1 MRASRHVLRFTKAS
15 DDMDNSLTFEIEAD
29 EIETFLQDVN
39 EHLQTMET
47 GILQL
52 EQGDDPDALNSV
64 FRAAHTLKAV
74 AGTVGHHSMA
84 ELTHTME
91 TLFDA
96 MREARLSLTQDLAD
110 ELLAAIDV
118 LKALRDE
125 VVTRQPSGIDV
136 TPVLARLRGPMEAD
150 TVLPNDEEKPA
161 SLRPADFP
169 PVSPLLAEREE
180 GELTS
185 EQAAQVKGYRDQGYT
200 ILEIQAVT
208 EAGTFAP
215 AARLLQATMALAEVG
230 HVIVQHPSQ
239 DDLLDEQQGDRLWLL
254 LATQT
259 DAHAVEEVLN
269 DVSDL
274 AGFRVQPYAVDL
286 VVHSAADS
294 SQAIKSTLKN
304 SESPRV
310 SLRQE
315 QDKTV
320 RISVERLDTLMNLV
334 GELVTDRTRLAQIEG
349 MLRTQYGKAG
359 SVVALDET
367 ISRMSQV
374 VDQLQ
379 EEVMRARMLPIAHL
393 FDKCPRLVR
402 DAARTAGK
410 QVDLVIE
417 GQSTELDRSIIEA
430 IGDPLIHLLRNAVD
444 HGIESPQ
451 ARSMAGKP
459 PTGTVRL
466 AAAHIE
472 GQIVITV
479 QDDGQGIDPHR
490 TRQAAV
496 LHGLISEDEAAHLSD
511 DEAITLIFRP
521 GLSTTEQVTDVSGRG
536 VGLDVV
542 RTNINRIGGSI
553 VVENELGR
561 GATFRLTLPLTL
573 AILPTMLVALG
584 DDVYAIPLT
593 SIVESL
599 YLADV
604 TVSSIKGHAAIH
616 WRDQVLLL
624 LNLRQFF
631 GRAPCSTGN
640 DARPAVVAVTWGK
653 LNVGLVVDKII
664 GKQEIVVKPLGSLIG
679 NVPGLSGCTIL
690 GNGRIALIVDV
701 SGIINA
707 AMQARMQAPAQE
719 GVS

>member
-1 MRASRHVLRFTKAS
+1 
-15 DDMDNSLTFEIEAD
+15 MDNSLTFEIEAD

-39 EHLQTMET
+39 EHLQTMES

-52 EQGDDPDALNSV
+52 EQGDDPDALKSV

-74 AGTVGHHSMA
+74 AGTVGHHNMA

-96 MREARLSLTQDLAD
+96 MREARLSLTQTLAD

-118 LKALRDE
+118 LKAFRDE
-125 VVTRQPSGIDV
+125 VVTRRPSGIDV
-136 TPVLARLRGPMEAD
+136 TPVLAQLRRPMEASV
-150 TVLPNDEEKPA
+150 VLPGGEEEETSLPPTA
-161 SLRPADFP
+161 S
-169 PVSPLLAEREE
+169 PVTSSSQVKTKAE
-180 GELTS
+180 ELTS
-185 EQAAQVKGYRDQGYT
+185 EQAARIKHYREQGYT
-200 ILEIQAVT
+200 VFEIQAIT
-208 EAGTFAP
+208 QAGAFAP
-215 AARLLQATMALAEVG
+215 SARLLQAAMALMEVG
-230 HVIVQHPSQ
+230 HVIAQRPSQ
-239 DDLLDEQQGDRLWLL
+239 DDLLNEQQSDRLWLL
-254 LATQT
+254 LATRADT
-259 DAHAVEEVLN
+259 DDLEEIMN
-269 DVSDL
+269 DISDL
-274 AGFRVQPYAVDL
+274 AGFHVQPFAVEL

-294 SQAIKSTLKN
+294 PQVIKSSPK
-304 SESPRV
+304 SPESPRV
-310 SLRQE
+310 SPNQE

-320 RISVERLDTLMNLV
+320 RISVERLNALMNLV

-349 MLRTQYGKAG
+349 MLRAQYGKAG
-359 SVVALDET
+359 SVAALDET

-379 EEVMRARMLPIAHL
+379 EEVMRARMLPIEHL

-402 DAARTAGK
+402 DAARAAGK

-451 ARSMAGKP
+451 ARSAAGKP
-459 PTGTVRL
+459 STGTVRL
-466 AAAHIE
+466 AAAHVE

-479 QDDGQGIDPHR
+479 QDDGRGIDAHR
-490 TRQAAV
+490 TREAAV
-496 LHGLISEDEAAHLSD
+496 RRGLISEDEADRLTD

-521 GLSTTEQVTDVSGRG
+521 GLSTAEQVTDVSGRG

-599 YLADV
+599 YLSDV
-604 TVSSIKGHAAIH
+604 TVGSIKGHPAIH
-616 WRDQVLLL
+616 WRDQVLPLL
-624 LNLRQFF
+624 SLRRFF
-631 GRAPCSTGN
+631 GRAPCAAE

-653 LNVGLVVDKII
+653 LQAGLVVDRII

-701 SGIINA
+701 SSLINA
-707 AMQARMQAPAQE
+707 AMQARMQVPAQE
-719 GVS
+719 ESL

>member
-1 MRASRHVLRFTKAS
+1 
-15 DDMDNSLTFEIEAD
+15 MDNSLTFEIEAD

-39 EHLQTMET
+39 EHLQTMEA

-52 EQGDDPDALNSV
+52 EQGEDPDALNSV

-136 TPVLARLRGPMEAD
+136 TPVLARLRGPKEVGA
-150 TVLPNDEEKPA
+150 
-161 SLRPADFP
+161 
-169 PVSPLLAEREE
+169 VSPSGEEEETFLPLAVPPLTSSLQAQSKE
-180 GELTS
+180 GELTP
-185 EQAAQVKGYRDQGYT
+185 EQAAQVKGYHEQGYT
-200 ILEIQAVT
+200 IFEIQAT
-208 EAGTFAP
+208 AEAGTFAP
-215 AARLLQATMALAEVG
+215 TARLLQAAMALTEVG
-230 HVIVQHPSQ
+230 HIIAQRPSQ
-239 DDLLDEQQGDRLWLL
+239 DDLLNEQQGDHLWLL
-254 LATQT
+254 LATRA
-259 DAHAVEEVLN
+259 DADAVEEILN

-274 AGFRVQPYAVDL
+274 AGFRVQPYAADL
-286 VVHSAADS
+286 AVYSAAGS
-294 SQAIKSTLKN
+294 PPAIKSSPK
-304 SESPRV
+304 SPESPRV
-310 SLRQE
+310 SPNQE
-315 QDKTV
+315 QDRTV
-320 RISVERLDTLMNLV
+320 RISVERLDALMNLV

-359 SVVALDET
+359 SVAALDET
-367 ISRMSQV
+367 ISRLSQV

-402 DAARTAGK
+402 DAARAAGK

-451 ARSMAGKP
+451 VRSVAGKP
-459 PTGTVRL
+459 STGTVRL
-466 AAAHIE
+466 AAAHVE
-472 GQIVITV
+472 GQIAITV
-479 QDDGQGIDPHR
+479 QDDGRGIDPHR

-496 LHGLISEDEAAHLSD
+496 RHGLISEDEAAHLSD

-521 GLSTTEQVTDVSGRG
+521 GLSTAEQVTGVSGRG

-542 RTNINRIGGSI
+542 RTNISRIGGST
-553 VVENELGR
+553 VVENALGR

-573 AILPTMLVALG
+573 AILPTMLVAVG
-584 DDVYAIPLT
+584 DDVYAVPLT

-599 YLADV
+599 YLSDV
-604 TVSSIKGHAAIH
+604 TVSSVKGHPAIH
-616 WRDQVLLL
+616 WRDQVLPL
-624 LNLRQFF
+624 LNLRQIF
-631 GRAPCSTGN
+631 GRAPRAAG

-653 LNVGLVVDKII
+653 LQVGLVVDKII

-701 SGIINA
+701 SSLINT
-707 AMQARMQAPAQE
+707 AMQARTQAPAQE
-719 GVS
+719 GVL

>member
-1 MRASRHVLRFTKAS
+1 
-15 DDMDNSLTFEIEAD
+15 MDNSLTFEIEAD

-39 EHLQTMET
+39 EHLQSMET
-47 GILQL
+47 GLLQL

-136 TPVLARLRGPMEAD
+136 TPVLARLRGPMEAGA
-150 TVLPNDEEKPA
+150 VLLNGEEEETLLP
-161 SLRPADFP
+161 L
-169 PVSPLLAEREE
+169 VSPLTSPLQAQSKER
-180 GELTS
+180 ELTS
-185 EQAAQVKGYRDQGYT
+185 EQVAQVKGYHEQGYT
-200 ILEIQAVT
+200 IFEIQAIT

-215 AARLLQATMALAEVG
+215 AARLLQAAMALAEAG
-230 HVIVQHPSQ
+230 HIIAQRPSQ
-239 DDLLDEQQGDRLWLL
+239 DDLLNGQQGDRLWLL
-254 LATQT
+254 LATRA
-259 DAHAVEEVLN
+259 DANAIEEMLN

-286 VVHSAADS
+286 AVHSAAGS
-294 SQAIKSTLKN
+294 LQAIKSNPK
-304 SESPRV
+304 SPESPRV
-310 SLRQE
+310 SPNQE
-315 QDKTV
+315 QDRTV
-320 RISVERLDTLMNLV
+320 RISVERLDALMNLV

-359 SVVALDET
+359 SVAALDET
-367 ISRMSQV
+367 LSRMSQV

-402 DAARTAGK
+402 DAARAASK
-410 QVDLVIE
+410 QVDLVVE

-451 ARSMAGKP
+451 ARSVVGKP
-459 PTGTVRL
+459 ATGTVRL
-466 AAAHIE
+466 AAAHVE

-479 QDDGQGIDPHR
+479 QDDGRGIDPHR
-490 TRQAAV
+490 TRLAAV
-496 LHGLISEDEAAHLSD
+496 RHGLISEDEAAHLSD

-521 GLSTTEQVTDVSGRG
+521 GLSTVEQVTGVSGRG

-542 RTNINRIGGSI
+542 RTNINRIGGSV

-573 AILPTMLVALG
+573 AILPTMLVAVG
-584 DDVYAIPLT
+584 DDIYAVPLT

-599 YLADV
+599 YLSDV
-604 TVSSIKGHAAIH
+604 MVSSIKGHPAIH
-616 WRDQVLLL
+616 WRDQVLPL

-631 GRAPCSTGN
+631 GRAPRTAK
-640 DARPAVVAVTWGK
+640 DARPAVVAATWGK
-653 LNVGLVVDKII
+653 LQVGLVVDKII

-701 SGIINA
+701 SGLINA
-707 AMQARMQAPAQE
+707 AMQARTQAPAQE
-719 GVS
+719 GVL

>member
-1 MRASRHVLRFTKAS
+1 
-15 DDMDNSLTFEIEAD
+15 MDNSLTFEIEAD

-96 MREARLSLTQDLAD
+96 MRKARLSLTQDLAD

-125 VVTRQPSGIDV
+125 VVTRQPSDIDV
-136 TPVLARLRGPMEAD
+136 TPVLARLRGPMEAGA
-150 TVLPNDEEKPA
+150 VLPSGKEEGA
-161 SLRPADFP
+161 SLPLA
-169 PVSPLLAEREE
+169 VPLLTLPPQAERKE

-185 EQAAQVKGYRDQGYT
+185 EQAAQVKSYHEQGYAVF
-200 ILEIQAVT
+200 EIQAIT

-215 AARLLQATMALAEVG
+215 AARLLQAAMALTETG
-230 HVIVQHPSQ
+230 HIIAQRPSQ
-239 DDLLDEQQGDRLWLL
+239 DDLLNEQQGDRLWLL
-254 LATQT
+254 LATQA
-259 DAHAVEEVLN
+259 DADAVEEILN

-274 AGFRVQPYAVDL
+274 AEFRVQPYAPDL
-286 VVHSAADS
+286 AVPSAADS
-294 SQAIKSTLKN
+294 LQAIKSSPKN
-304 SESPRV
+304 PESPRV
-310 SLRQE
+310 SPNSE
-315 QDKTV
+315 QDRTV
-320 RISVERLDTLMNLV
+320 RISVERLDALMNLV

-359 SVVALDET
+359 SVAALDET

-379 EEVMRARMLPIAHL
+379 EEVMQARMLPIAHL

-410 QVDLVIE
+410 QVDLVVE

-451 ARSMAGKP
+451 ARTVAGKP

-466 AAAHIE
+466 AAAHVE

-479 QDDGQGIDPHR
+479 QDDGRGIDPHR

-496 LHGLISEDEAAHLSD
+496 RHGLISEDEAAHLSD

-521 GLSTTEQVTDVSGRG
+521 GLSTAEQVTGVSGRG

-542 RTNINRIGGSI
+542 RTNINRIGGSV

-584 DDVYAIPLT
+584 NDVYAVPLT

-599 YLADV
+599 YLSDV
-604 TVSSIKGHAAIH
+604 TVSSIKGHPAIH
-616 WRDQVLLL
+616 WRDQVLPL

-631 GRAPCSTGN
+631 GRAPHAAR

-653 LNVGLVVDKII
+653 LQVGLVVDKII

-701 SGIINA
+701 SSLINA
-707 AMQARMQAPAQE
+707 AIQARTRAPAQE
-719 GVS
+719 GAL

>member
-1 MRASRHVLRFTKAS
+1 VKRDARFASRFTKAS

-39 EHLQTMET
+39 EHLQSMEA

-96 MREARLSLTQDLAD
+96 MRKARLSLTQDLAD
-110 ELLAAIDV
+110 ELLTAIDV

-136 TPVLARLRGPMEAD
+136 TPVLARLRGPMEAGA
-150 TVLPNDEEKPA
+150 VLPSGEEEETFLPPA
-161 SLRPADFP
+161 VP
-169 PVSPLLAEREE
+169 PLTSPLQAQNKE

-185 EQAAQVKGYRDQGYT
+185 EQAAQVKGYHEQGYT
-200 ILEIQAVT
+200 IFEIQAIA

-215 AARLLQATMALAEVG
+215 AARLLQAAMALTEAG
-230 HVIVQHPSQ
+230 HIIAQCPLQ
-239 DDLLDEQQGDRLWLL
+239 DDLLNEQQRDRLWLL
-254 LATQT
+254 LATRS
-259 DAHAVEEVLN
+259 DADAVEEILN

-286 VVHSAADS
+286 AIQSAAGS
-294 SQAIKSTLKN
+294 PPAIKSSLK
-304 SESPRV
+304 SPESPRV
-310 SLRQE
+310 SPSQE

-359 SVVALDET
+359 SVAALDET
-367 ISRMSQV
+367 LSRMSQV

-402 DAARTAGK
+402 DAARAAGK

-444 HGIESPQ
+444 HGVESPQ
-451 ARSMAGKP
+451 ARSVAGKP
-459 PTGTVRL
+459 STGTVRL
-466 AAAHIE
+466 AAAHVE
-472 GQIVITV
+472 GQIAITV
-479 QDDGQGIDPHR
+479 QDDGRGIDPHR

-496 LHGLISEDEAAHLSD
+496 RHGLISEDEAAHLSD

-521 GLSTTEQVTDVSGRG
+521 GLSTAEQVTGVSGRG

-542 RTNINRIGGSI
+542 RTNINRIGGSV

-573 AILPTMLVALG
+573 AILPTMLVVVG
-584 DDVYAIPLT
+584 DDVYAVPLT

-599 YLADV
+599 YLSDV
-604 TVSSIKGHAAIH
+604 TVSSIKGYPAIH
-616 WRDQVLLL
+616 WRNQVLPL

-631 GRAPCSTGN
+631 GRAPRATG
-640 DARPAVVAVTWGK
+640 DAHPAVVAVTWGK
-653 LNVGLVVDKII
+653 LQVGLVVDKII

-701 SGIINA
+701 SSLINA
-707 AMQARMQAPAQE
+707 AMQARTQAPAQE
-719 GVS
+719 KVL

>member
-1 MRASRHVLRFTKAS
+1 
-15 DDMDNSLTFEIEAD
+15 
-29 EIETFLQDVN
+29 
-39 EHLQTMET
+39 
-47 GILQL
+47 
-52 EQGDDPDALNSV
+52 
-64 FRAAHTLKAV
+64 
-74 AGTVGHHSMA
+74 VGHHSMA

-96 MREARLSLTQDLAD
+96 MRKARLSLTQDLAD

-118 LKALRDE
+118 LKAFRDE

-136 TPVLARLRGPMEAD
+136 TPVLARLRGPMEGGA
-150 TVLPNDEEKPA
+150 VSLNDEEEET
-161 SLRPADFP
+161 SLPLAVP
-169 PVSPLLAEREE
+169 PPTSPPQAERKE

-185 EQAAQVKGYRDQGYT
+185 EQAAQVKDYHEQGYT
-200 ILEIQAVT
+200 VFEIQAIT

-215 AARLLQATMALAEVG
+215 AARLLQAAMALTEAG
-230 HVIVQHPSQ
+230 HVIAQRPSQ
-239 DDLLDEQQGDRLWLL
+239 DDLLNEQQGDRLWLL
-254 LATQT
+254 LATRA
-259 DAHAVEEVLN
+259 DADAVEEILN

-274 AGFRVQPYAVDL
+274 AEFRVQPYALDL
-286 VVHSAADS
+286 AIHSAAGS
-294 SQAIKSTLKN
+294 LPAIKSSLK
-304 SESPRV
+304 SPESPRV
-310 SLRQE
+310 SPILE
-315 QDKTV
+315 QDRTV
-320 RISVERLDTLMNLV
+320 RISVERLDALMNLV

-359 SVVALDET
+359 SVAALDET

-402 DAARTAGK
+402 DAARAAGK

-451 ARSMAGKP
+451 ARSVAGKP
-459 PTGTVRL
+459 PTGMVRL
-466 AAAHIE
+466 AAAHVE

-496 LHGLISEDEAAHLSD
+496 RHGLISEDEAAHLSD

-521 GLSTTEQVTDVSGRG
+521 GLSTAEQVTGVSGRG

-584 DDVYAIPLT
+584 DDVYAVPLT

-599 YLADV
+599 YLSDV
-604 TVSSIKGHAAIH
+604 TVSSIKGHPAIH
-616 WRDQVLLL
+616 WRDQVLPL

-631 GRAPCSTGN
+631 GRAPRATG

-653 LNVGLVVDKII
+653 LQVGLVVDKII

-701 SGIINA
+701 SGLINA
-707 AMQARMQAPAQE
+707 AMQARTQAPAQE
-719 GVS
+719 GVL

>member
-1 MRASRHVLRFTKAS
+1 VKRDAKRASRFTKAGK
-15 DDMDNSLTFEIEAD
+15 DMDNSLTFEIEAD

-52 EQGDDPDALNSV
+52 EQGDAPDALNSV

-136 TPVLARLRGPMEAD
+136 TPVLARLRGLMEAG
-150 TVLPNDEEKPA
+150 A
-161 SLRPADFP
+161 
-169 PVSPLLAEREE
+169 VSPSGEEEETFLPLAVPPLTSPLQVQNKE

-185 EQAAQVKGYRDQGYT
+185 EQAAQVKGYHEQGYT
-200 ILEIQAVT
+200 IFEIRAVA
-208 EAGTFAP
+208 EAGAFAP
-215 AARLLQATMALAEVG
+215 AARLLQAAMALTETG
-230 HVIVQHPSQ
+230 HIIAQCPLQ
-239 DDLLDEQQGDRLWLL
+239 DDLLNEQQGNRLWLL
-254 LATQT
+254 LATQA
-259 DAHAVEEVLN
+259 DADAVEEILN

-274 AGFRVQPYAVDL
+274 AGFRVQPYALDL
-286 VVHSAADS
+286 AVPSAADS
-294 SQAIKSTLKN
+294 LQAIKSSPKN
-304 SESPRV
+304 PESPRV
-310 SLRQE
+310 SPNSE
-315 QDKTV
+315 QDRTV
-320 RISVERLDTLMNLV
+320 RISVERLDALMNLV
-334 GELVTDRTRLAQIEG
+334 GELVTDRTRLTQIEG

-359 SVVALDET
+359 SVAALDET
-367 ISRMSQV
+367 LSRMSQV

-379 EEVMRARMLPIAHL
+379 EEVMQARMLPIAHL

-402 DAARTAGK
+402 DAARAAGK
-410 QVDLVIE
+410 QVDLVVE

-451 ARSMAGKP
+451 ARSVAGKP
-459 PTGTVRL
+459 STGTVRL
-466 AAAHIE
+466 AAAHVE

-479 QDDGQGIDPHR
+479 QDDGRGIDPHR

-496 LHGLISEDEAAHLSD
+496 RRGLISEDEAAHLSD

-521 GLSTTEQVTDVSGRG
+521 GLSTAEQVTGVSGRG

-542 RTNINRIGGSI
+542 RTNINRIGGSV

-584 DDVYAIPLT
+584 DDVYAVPLT
-593 SIVESL
+593 SVVESL
-599 YLADV
+599 YLSDV
-604 TVSSIKGHAAIH
+604 TVSSIKGHPAIH
-616 WRDQVLLL
+616 WRDQVLPL

-631 GRAPCSTGN
+631 SRAPRATG
-640 DARPAVVAVTWGK
+640 DARPAVVAVAWGK
-653 LNVGLVVDKII
+653 LQVGLVVDRII

-701 SGIINA
+701 SSLINA
-707 AMQARMQAPAQE
+707 AMQARTQAPAQE